1 MIASAPPRESLLR
14 AVRSLPSAPQIL
26 AQLGRLLADPNS
38 DLPRIAAL
46 LKRDAALSARI
57 LRISNSAI
65 YGRAEPCASIEEA
78 VQRVGFEELYRLTGF
93 AATAQL
99 SPQHLALYGVSGAQ
113 FRENALLTALVLE
126 RLAPVAGVD
135 VASAYTAGLLRS
147 IGKIALDRWA
157 CVYGLGL
164 DYETHGSGP
173 LLDWEIGIVGI
184 GNGEAAGIVLAD
196 WQFPEAV
203 SAAIHG
209 HYAPPADS
217 RLANLLSL
225 AASAA
230 ERCGHGWRGEH
241 FYWEPTPEK
250 FAAAGVDTATLERV
264 TMEAL
269 EAFGPVR
276 AAVA

>member
-1 MIASAPPRESLLR
+1 MTVSAPPRESLLR

-38 DLPRIAAL
+38 DLARVAAL

-57 LRISNSAI
+57 LRICNSAV
-65 YGRAEPCASIEEA
+65 YGPAEPCAGIEEA

-99 SPQHLALYGVSGAQ
+99 SPQQLALYGVSGAQ
-113 FRENALLTALVLE
+113 FRENALLTALILE
-126 RLAPVAGVD
+126 RLAPLAGVET
-135 VASAYTAGLLRS
+135 ASAYTAGLLRS

-157 CVYGLGL
+157 CVHGLGL
-164 DYETHGSGP
+164 DYETHGRGP
-173 LLDWEIGIVGI
+173 LVDWELGIAGL

-196 WQFPEAV
+196 WQFPEALI
-203 SAAIHG
+203 AAIRD

-217 RLANLLSL
+217 RLAQLLHV
-225 AASAA
+225 AAAA
-230 ERCGHGWRGEH
+230 ADRCGHGWRGEYV
-241 FYWEPTPEK
+241 YWEQAAEK
-250 FAAAGVDTATLERV
+250 RAALGIEAAALEGATR
-264 TMEAL
+264 EAL

-276 AAVA
+276 LAVA